1 MYHGTT
7 ASQNI
12 LYLIYG
18 ALFFGVPNQGMD
30 IKSLIPMAS
39 DQPNQ
44 ALLHSLGTE
53 SQVLRDLG
61 REFPKAF
68 NFGDSEIICFYETR
82 ESPTAIKVSRG
93 FTINRDMFSR
103 KTSSGQWSM
112 APQRSTYHSGW

>member
-1 MYHGTT
+1 MHHGDN

-30 IKSLIPMAS
+30 IKSLIPMAN

-53 SQVLRDLG
+53 SQVLRELG
-61 REFPKAF
+61 RQFPKAF
-68 NFGDSEIICFYETR
+68 NFGDSEIVCFYETR
-82 ESPTAIKVSRG
+82 ASPTAIEVSPAFKNNQG
-93 FTINRDMFSR
+93 MCS
-103 KTSSGQWSM
+103 
-112 APQRSTYHSGW
+112 